1 MSSRPRNRL
10 RGCPG
15 RSNQRVRK
23 VSSVRR
29 ASFVEALENRLYLT
43 AAAYT
48 WQNVNIGAGG
58 FVDGIFYD
66 PNNAN
71 VIYARTDIGGLY
83 KSVNDGTNWTQLL
96 DFVSNGSSA
105 NNYNGFST
113 VYQDIGVLSFAI
125 DPENSN
131 YLYADVGM
139 YSGTNGMILYSRNG
153 GQTWSNYQLPFYVG
167 GNSNGRGDGEQI
179 QVDPNDSNVV
189 FLGTNNDGLWYS
201 TNATSA
207 NPTFTQVND
216 TSSFTSSSTT
226 FVLFDPA
233 GTKGSPSQTIFVGV
247 DSTSTGTNLYET
259 TDGGTNTSGP
269 NDGLSIWTQVT
280 GTGSLPTGYLPGHGV
295 ISNGYL
301 YLGYANGLAPNTTL
315 TNGGVYRYN
324 LSTGVWANI
333 SPKATGGSFGYDAVA
348 ADPENPNTV
357 VVTSFDYYTGPDQ
370 IWRTVNANA
379 TTPTWTEL
387 YSYSGA
393 QNYGFN
399 GYDPTRNTTNAP
411 WTAGNGDGIGNWAAT
426 IAINPNNS
434 NQLMYGTGEGIWAT
448 NNASNNGAN
457 TQLTA
462 ANSWYFPD
470 TGIEFTAVGGVAAT
484 TGGTPLYSAMG
495 DIGGFAQTTLTY
507 SPAAGNVG
515 GSGDATD
522 YAGTNPNDA
531 VIVGSMGTND
541 GSYTT
546 NGTTFTGF
554 AANPGR
560 STKYTGGTAA
570 ESANGSTIVWAP
582 SGEAPYYTTN
592 NGAAWTLC
600 TLGASGALPT
610 GGTIVSDKVNSN
622 YFYYWTEN
630 SSDNVWTVYIS
641 SDGGHTFNAS
651 AGGTIRTGNVT
662 LVANQY
668 VAGQLWMGGWNG
680 IYESTNFGA
689 SFTQIVGSSVV
700 VYANDM
706 AIGAPPPGSTTP
718 TIYIYG
724 TVPGSSFVGVWRND
738 NGGVGSWLQLN
749 TTTQQ
754 WGGLIQ
760 TVAADPNVFG
770 RVYLG
775 INGRGIIMGNPADSL
790 PANWTDTDIN
800 LPGNPGW
807 ATSSTTLSTG
817 TIVNEWD
824 VVGGGAG
831 LATNSVS
838 ISSLS
843 VSNDVATAVS
853 TAANG
858 FQVGEMVTISG
869 ASNSVYDGTFV
880 VTGLANTTAGISS
893 DIGSATEFTFN
904 LVAANGTAS
913 GTITARA
920 DEQFNFAYKSLTGN
934 GYVSAELLSMTNADN
949 SSNGGSGTP
958 QAGVMIRA
966 STNADDPF
974 FELVQTSTGSLVL
987 EYRTTTGGSV
997 TTQTLAS
1004 AAVGSEYVEVV
1015 RNGSNFSAY
1024 YSANGTSWTLGST
1037 IAIAAMPSTANVGL
1051 AATAG
1056 FNSQLTDAKFTN
1068 VVVST
1073 GPSVQT
1079 AAAANPNP
1087 VTGTSTVLSALGTE
1101 NNSSSGLVY
1110 TWSYTGPTGVS
1121 YTGATNGSTSA
1132 QSITANFAQAGNYNF
1147 TVTISDSSGLSV
1159 TSPVTVVVQQTP
1171 TNIVVSP
1178 NSSPVVPVGLTQQF
1192 SATATD
1198 QFGNAIGSPTFN
1210 WAITGGGN
1218 SIDGT
1223 GNVTLGSTPGS
1234 FTVTAGDG
1242 AAQGMATV
1250 IAENFAVPSGSTL
1263 DINLSAAGAVTLS
1276 PSGSNVTASQN
1287 GIQITLG
1294 GFSAVTVTETGSGD
1308 VLDFSGPLA
1317 LPFTFV
1323 NCGSSA
1329 VNVSSGTL
1337 TFAADMGG
1345 TINLGSLMVSNG
1357 AAAAMTA
1364 ATTDSPTT
1372 LSLVTLSIGTSG
1384 VLDVANNEVLI
1395 NYGSGSDPIGT
1406 IAGQI
1411 ASGYAGG
1418 AWNGSG
1424 IISSVAQT
1432 TPGYAL
1438 GYADAADVNN
1448 PAGLQPGQIEI
1459 LYTLEGDA
1467 NLDGKVNG
1475 EDFVLMS
1482 GSFNQSVTAGWDQG
1496 DFDYS
1501 GAVNGT
1507 DFVLQA
1513 ENFNQAAQIAVPA
1526 VVQAAVVSSV
1536 VATPVTSTVAA
1547 SESNSVSSPVVSKH
1561 AAKPKPKLDSKHG
1574 RKG

>member
-10 RGCPG
+10 RGHF
-15 RSNQRVRK
+15 
-23 VSSVRR
+23 R
-29 ASFVEALENRLYLT
+29 ASRKHPKKAVLISRASLVESLETRLYLT

-153 GQTWSNYQLPFYVG
+153 GQTWSNYNLPFYVG

-179 QVDPNDSNVV
+179 QVDPDDSNIV
-189 FLGTNNDGLWYS
+189 FLGSNSDGLWYS

-207 NPTFTQVND
+207 NPTFTQF
-216 TSSFTSSSTT
+216 SSSNFSPTSTT
-226 FVLFDPA
+226 FVLFDPS
-233 GTKGSPSQTIFVGV
+233 GTKGSPSQTIFVGI
-247 DSTSTGTNLYET
+247 DSTSSGTNLYET
-259 TDGGTNTSGP
+259 TNGGTS
-269 NDGLSIWTQVT
+269 WAQVT

-315 TNGGVYRYN
+315 INGGVYRYN
-324 LSTGVWANI
+324 LSSGVWANI
-333 SPKATGGSFGYDAVA
+333 SPKATGGNFGYDAVA

-357 VVTSFDYYTGPDQ
+357 VVSSFDYYSGPDQ

-393 QNYGFN
+393 QNSGYN
-399 GYDPTRNTTNAP
+399 GYDPTRNTTNDP

-470 TGIEFTAVGGVAAT
+470 TGIEFTAVGGLAAAT
-484 TGGTPLYSAMG
+484 AGTPLYSAMG
-495 DIGGFAQTTLTY
+495 DIGGFAHTTLTY

-515 GSGDATD
+515 GSGDGTD

-531 VIVGSMGTND
+531 AIVGSIGTND

-546 NGTTFTGF
+546 NGSTFTGF
-554 AANPGR
+554 AANPGG
-560 STKYTGGTAA
+560 STKYTGGTVA

-582 SGEAPYYTTN
+582 SGQTAYYSTN
-592 NGAAWTLC
+592 NGASWTES

-630 SSDNVWTVYIS
+630 SSDNVWTLYIS

-775 INGRGIIMGNPADSL
+775 INGRGIEMGNPANSL

-831 LATNSVS
+831 LATSSVS
-838 ISSLS
+838 ISSLT
-843 VSNDVATAVS
+843 VSNDVATAIS
-853 TAANG
+853 TAADG

-893 DIGSATEFTFN
+893 GIGSATEFKFN
-904 LVAANGTAS
+904 LVTANGTAS
-913 GTITARA
+913 GTITAKA
-920 DEQFNFAYKSLTGN
+920 DEQFNFAYEPLTGN
-934 GYVSAELLSMTNADN
+934 GYVSAELMSMTNADN
-949 SSNGGSGTP
+949 GSGTP

-974 FELVQTSTGSLVL
+974 FELVQTSTGSLVM

-1004 AAVGSEYVEVV
+1004 AAVGSEYVEVA

-1024 YSANGTSWTLGST
+1024 YSATGTSWTLGST
-1037 IAIAAMPSTANVGL
+1037 VAIAAMPSTANVGL

-1056 FNSQLTDAKFTN
+1056 YNSQLTDARFTN
-1068 VVVST
+1068 LVVST

-1087 VTGTSTVLSALGTE
+1087 VTGTSTVLSALGSE
-1101 NNSSSGLVY
+1101 NGSNSGLFY
-1110 TWSYTGPTGVS
+1110 TWSYMGPTGVS
-1121 YTGATNGSTSA
+1121 YTGATNGSSAA
-1132 QSITANFAQAGNYNF
+1132 QSITANFLQAGSYNF

-1171 TNIVVSP
+1171 TNVVVSP

-1192 SATATD
+1192 SATAMD

-1234 FTVTAGDG
+1234 FTVTASDG
-1242 AAQGMATV
+1242 SAQGMATI
-1250 IAENFAVPSGSTL
+1250 IAENFAVPAGSTL
-1263 DINLSAAGAVTLS
+1263 DINLSATGPVTLS
-1276 PSGSNVTASQN
+1276 ASGNNITAIQN
-1287 GIQITLG
+1287 GVQITLS
-1294 GFSAVTVTETGSGD
+1294 GFSGVTVTDTGSGD

-1323 NCGSSA
+1323 NCGSST

-1337 TFAADMGG
+1337 SFAADMGG
-1345 TINLGSLMVSNG
+1345 TINLGSLTVSNG

-1372 LSLVTLSIGTSG
+1372 LSLATLSIGTTG

-1432 TPGYAL
+1432 NPSYAL
-1438 GYADAADVNN
+1438 GYADSADANN
-1448 PAGLQPGQIEI
+1448 PAGLQSGQIEI
-1459 LYTLEGDA
+1459 LYTLLGDA

-1475 EDFVLMS
+1475 EDFVLLS
-1482 GSFNQSVTAGWDQG
+1482 GSFNMMVTAGWDQG

-1507 DFVLQA
+1507 DFVLQS

-1536 VATPVTSTVAA
+1536 ATPTTSTAAA
-1547 SESNSVSSPVVSKH
+1547 SDSNSVSSPVVSKH
-1561 AAKPKPKLDSKHG
+1561 AAKPKPRHG
-1574 RKG
+1574 HKG